1 MNSPLDYIVKNPKET
16 KRLLGID
23 YEQLQ
28 QLIAIAELRHNQK
41 QEEIEKKKIRIIKK
55 GGGRKPQLEVTEQ
68 ILLTLVYLRHSPT
81 FQLLGWQFGVSE
93 STANE
98 IFHYWQEIFREI
110 LPSSLLEQVKKC
122 GSDCSW
128 VREILTELK
137 LIVDSSEQVRERPKE
152 YEEQKKF
159 YSGKKKNHTLKNQF
173 IVLPK
178 GKDIVDVLPGE
189 PGPSSD
195 INLFRERQEEFAD
208 NQKFSGDKAYKGEPQ
223 ISTPH
228 KQPKKGKLTTAQQQ
242 ENKELSRERIG
253 VEHLIRLVKIFKIA
267 QERFRLLP
275 QMYESVIFVVCG
287 LIRLRIKALI
297 LQ

>member
-1 MNSPLDYIVKNPKET
+1 MNSPQDYIVKNPKQT

-23 YEQLQ
+23 YEQLK
-28 QLIAIAELRHNQK
+28 QLIATAEIRHNQK
-41 QEEIEKKKIRIIKK
+41 QEEIEKNKTRIIKK
-55 GGGRKPQLEVTEQ
+55 GGGRKPQRAVTEQ
-68 ILLTLVYLRHSPT
+68 ILLTLVYLRHCPS

-98 IFHYWQEIFREI
+98 IFHYWQGIFREI

-122 GSDCSW
+122 GSNWEW
-128 VREILTELK
+128 VQEILTEFQ
-137 LIVDSSEQVRERPKE
+137 LIVDSSEQARERPGE

-195 INLFRERQEEFAD
+195 INLFRERQQEFAEQ
-208 NQKFSGDKAYKGEPQ
+208 QKFSGDKAYKGEPQ
-223 ISTPH
+223 ITTPH
-228 KQPKKGKLTTAQQQ
+228 KRPKKGKLTPAQKQ
-242 ENKELSRERIG
+242 ENLELSKERIG
-253 VEHLIRLVKIFKIA
+253 VEHIIRLVKIFKVA

-275 QMYESVIFVVCG
+275 SMYKSVILTICG
-287 LIRLRIKALI
+287 LVRLRIGALI
-297 LQ
+297 I